1 MISFNVTARAHGAP
15 DKNGNTV
22 TQRILRGGETL
33 AYSGGMHR
41 ADDWRGRFNA
51 KITKRIEDAK
61 DKLKSRTLYP
71 RILCG

>member
-1 MISFNVTARAHGAP
+1 MISFNVTAHENGQQT
-15 DKNGNTV
+15 KNGNTV
-22 TQRILRGGETL
+22 THHILRGGDTL
-33 AYSGGMHR
+33 SYSGGMHR